1 LDPSDFRARN
11 PRFTGDASRQNQ
23 VIADTVRT
31 VAGRLGVLP
40 AQVALAWVYAQAPR
54 LGVSVVPIPGT
65 RHANR
70 LDENAAS
77 LDVELDDVSMLSWM
91 TTRSRSCNPSVTWSR
106 ADVTPITACAEKLRC
121 PTSEN
126 PNCSGQF
133 GSRLR

>member
-1 LDPSDFRARN
+1 MDPSDFRARN

-77 LDVELDDVSMLSWM
+77 LDVELDDDALAQLQPLSDM
-91 TTRSRSCNPSVTWSR
+91 VKGGRY
-106 ADVTPITACAEKLRC
+106 ADHGVR
-121 PTSEN
+121 
-126 PNCSGQF
+126 
-133 GSRLR
+133 